1 MGQEIK
7 NSSTIASGKRGA
19 PQEENGKQHVCCKKV
34 PSVWLHQGGSDTG
47 RGGLRHRCHLPT
59 TVRTVRSAVACGR
72 TRHSGRY
79 DHSTPTSFNDVYHLP
94 WPRMSGSL
102 RGKDAEAT
110 ITGGTQGLPEGSEE
124 KGGKFDLLKIK
135 EFYLKQFFV
144 M

>member
-1 MGQEIK
+1 
-7 NSSTIASGKRGA
+7 
-19 PQEENGKQHVCCKKV
+19 
-34 PSVWLHQGGSDTG
+34 
-47 RGGLRHRCHLPT
+47 
-59 TVRTVRSAVACGR
+59 
-72 TRHSGRY
+72 
-79 DHSTPTSFNDVYHLP
+79 
-94 WPRMSGSL
+94 MSGSL